1 MSLGLGAD
9 NVKCGMLED
18 RLMPHHRAAVR
29 LLTLLSLVALL
40 AGCGSTGESRTVQ
53 IAERPRWTAGESWT
67 YRGKGRD
74 GAYTITRRVLREGI
88 FEGVEAYEVEAG
100 DSRYWY
106 TKQLGY
112 LARVT
117 GGRTVRLAM
126 PPEDWQW
133 PLQVGRSWSATVTWV
148 DGAAQ
153 DQRFLLTGVWTV
165 EAYEEV
171 KTSAGTFK
179 AFKVSRREMES
190 GASQEFWYSSAV
202 KGWVKVRGTDTA
214 AGTYEE
220 ELTAYSAR

>member
-1 MSLGLGAD
+1 MLGD
-9 NVKCGMLED
+9 K
-18 RLMPHHRAAVR
+18 LMRHHRAAAR
-29 LLTLLSLVALL
+29 LLTLLPLVALL

-53 IAERPRWTAGESWT
+53 IAERPSWTVGDSWT

-74 GAYTITRRVLREGI
+74 GAYTITRRVLREGV
-88 FEGVEAYEVEAG
+88 FEGHDAYEVEAG

-106 TKQLGY
+106 TKRLGY

-117 GGRTVRLAM
+117 GDRTVRRAM

-148 DGAAQ
+148 DGPAQ
-153 DQRFLLTGVWTV
+153 DQRFVLTGVWAV

-171 KTSAGTFK
+171 RTPAGTFK
-179 AFKVSRREMES
+179 AFKVSRREIES
-190 GASQEFWYSSAV
+190 GASQEFWYSATV